1 MSTLLLIDRVHVGIR
16 EWTPLPQMPHAGLK
30 TLPYLLDQLMCCHS
44 PLWPS
49 PLLDSVSDSA
59 FHYFTTQLTPPTDK
73 ECFWAYGIGKCLPRC
88 KCSYQ
93 PKVRHHQFSGPLT
106 R

>member
-1 MSTLLLIDRVHVGIR
+1 MLPPFS
-16 EWTPLPQMPHAGLK
+16 PLPLA
-30 TLPYLLDQLMCCHS
+30 T
-44 PLWPS
+44 
-49 PLLDSVSDSA
+49 LDSVSDSA

-93 PKVRHHQFSGPLT
+93 PKVRHDHVVLFMPVCRSLFFFLDMSKGH
-106 R
+106 